1 MTRRHRQGDVNRMS
15 PWDTQ
20 ESALMGEQLLLAF
33 HAAGVASHAAVRA
46 DDPVARADDGQR
58 VGADRGAQR
67 LDPVARDVEPGGQL
81 TVGGRRSVRDRVQG
95 LPDPLLEFGAAR
107 GEVEAED
114 ASLAREVLGELA
126 GHLGERR
133 RVTTPAVPDRWRET
147 LPGHRYRGERHA
159 AWRGAADEEQFTYR
173 AFHRG
178 VDVHIS
184 TL

>member
-1 MTRRHRQGDVNRMS
+1 MTRRHRQGDVSGMS
-15 PWDTQ
+15 PRDAK
-20 ESALMGEQLLLAF
+20 ESALVGEQLLLAF
-33 HAAGVASHAAVRA
+33 HAAGVTSNAAVRA
-46 DDPVARADDGQR
+46 DDPVAWTDDGQR

-81 TVGGRRSVRDRVQG
+81 AVGGRRAVRDRVQG

-107 GEVEAED
+107 GEVQAEF

-126 GHLGERR
+126 GHLSECR
-133 RVTTPAVPDRWRET
+133 RVTTPAVPDRGRKA

-159 AWRGAADEEQFTYR
+159 AWRGAADEEQFTNR